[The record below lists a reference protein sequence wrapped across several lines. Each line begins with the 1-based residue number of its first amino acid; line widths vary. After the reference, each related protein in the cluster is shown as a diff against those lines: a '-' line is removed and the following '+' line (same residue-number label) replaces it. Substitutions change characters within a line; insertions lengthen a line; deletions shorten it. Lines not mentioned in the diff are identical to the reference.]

1 MMMNN
6 TLTFLNKQLPDR
18 PLDEFT
24 VGREVTNFLGAR
36 ACADYAVVPGQN
48 EAADV
53 LWSGDPAHGERHSAK
68 RRRSQASDD
77 TRVSKVFRVDSSVC
91 VQTPDG
97 QLEVRRTVILRD
109 TVRDKRVKIVL
120 KVDSQCFA
128 PQTLISAA
136 DMVVILPIT
145 PTTERGRQVQLAR
158 QRYLSRQG
166 CLARAA

>member
-1 MMMNN
+1 MNN

-97 QLEVRRTVILRD
+97 QLE
-109 TVRDKRVKIVL
+109 
-120 KVDSQCFA
+120 
-128 PQTLISAA
+128 TLISAA

>member
-1 MMMNN
+1 MNN

-91 VQTPDG
+91 VDG
-97 QLEVRRTVILRD
+97 QLE
-109 TVRDKRVKIVL
+109 
-120 KVDSQCFA
+120 
-128 PQTLISAA
+128 TLISAA

>member
-1 MMMNN
+1 MNN

-91 VQTPDG
+91 VADG
-97 QLEVRRTVILRD
+97 QLE
-109 TVRDKRVKIVL
+109 
-120 KVDSQCFA
+120 
-128 PQTLISAA
+128 TLISAA